1 MKDYRKLQIWQ
12 IGKEVAKEVYLITK
26 KFPKSELYGLT
37 SQMRRA
43 AVSIPSNIAEGCGRD
58 SVKEFVQF
66 LRVSMGS
73 VRELETQFYI
83 SLDVG
88 YVDEIKFDFI
98 MKRLDEL
105 SKKIWAYIRY
115 LKERG
120 GENR

>member
-1 MKDYRKLQIWQ
+1 MRDYRKLQIWD
-12 IGKEVAKEVYLITK
+12 IGRDVAKTTYLITG
-26 KFPKSELYGLT
+26 KFPKSELYGLV

-58 SVKEFVQF
+58 SIKEFIQF

-88 YVDEIKFDFI
+88 HVCEKEFEEIMEK
-98 MKRLDEL
+98 LDEL
-105 SKKIWAYIRY
+105 SKKIWAYIKY
-115 LKERG
+115 LKG
-120 GENR
+120 GNNE